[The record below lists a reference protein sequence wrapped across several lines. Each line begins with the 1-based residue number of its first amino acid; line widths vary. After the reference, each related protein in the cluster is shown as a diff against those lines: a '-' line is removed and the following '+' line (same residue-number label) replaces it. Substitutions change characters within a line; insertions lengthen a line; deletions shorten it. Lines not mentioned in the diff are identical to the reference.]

1 MDTLNIEKYGFNH
14 TGNIFRN
21 NPPGAL
27 VEKALLHKE
36 GRLSRA
42 GALCIETGERTGRSP
57 DDKYIV
63 DTPAVH
69 DLIAWGNVNRPVSSE
84 VFDQVYDQMIQYL
97 NDKDLYIFDGFAGAN
112 RKYQYGFRVINEKA
126 SQNLFIRNLLI
137 RPKKEQLKDFK
148 EDFLILVAPGC
159 KVDYKKLGLNSEA
172 AIMINFE
179 KQIILIAGTGYSGEI
194 KKSVFCVMNYLL
206 PQKKIFTMHCSAN
219 MGIDGDTA
227 LFFGLS
233 GTGKTTLSA
242 DPNRRLIGDDEH
254 GWSRNTIFNFEGG
267 CYAKCINLSKEH
279 EPEIWNAI
287 RFGAVTENVKLFEDT
302 RIINFD
308 DGSITEN
315 TRVGYPIDY
324 IPNTVS
330 SGVGPIPRTI
340 FFLAADAFG
349 VLPPISKLDRNAA
362 IYLALA
368 RGGDQVVVKNNKGIS
383 YYGGKREQTAKN
395 TRVKARV
402 KAEALREFITGKERV
417 IVMGHKMADV
427 DSFGAAIG
435 IYRAASAMKKKVNIV
450 LNDISVTLRPL

>member
-1 MDTLNIEKYGFNH
+1 MGTLNIEKYGFNH

-36 GRLSRA
+36 GKLSRA

-69 DLIAWGNVNRPVSSE
+69 DLIAWGNVNRPVSAE

-206 PQKKIFTMHCSAN
+206 P
-219 MGIDGDTA
+219 
-227 LFFGLS
+227 L
-233 GTGKTTLSA
+233 
-242 DPNRRLIGDDEH
+242 
-254 GWSRNTIFNFEGG
+254 
-267 CYAKCINLSKEH
+267 
-279 EPEIWNAI
+279 
-287 RFGAVTENVKLFEDT
+287 
-302 RIINFD
+302 
-308 DGSITEN
+308 
-315 TRVGYPIDY
+315 
-324 IPNTVS
+324 
-330 SGVGPIPRTI
+330 
-340 FFLAADAFG
+340 
-349 VLPPISKLDRNAA
+349 
-362 IYLALA
+362 
-368 RGGDQVVVKNNKGIS
+368 
-383 YYGGKREQTAKN
+383 
-395 TRVKARV
+395 
-402 KAEALREFITGKERV
+402 
-417 IVMGHKMADV
+417 
-427 DSFGAAIG
+427 
-435 IYRAASAMKKKVNIV
+435 
-450 LNDISVTLRPL
+450 

>member
-1 MDTLNIEKYGFNH
+1 MDTLKIEKYGFKH

-57 DDKYIV
+57 NDKYIV
-63 DTPAVH
+63 DVPAVH
-69 DLIAWGNVNRPVSSE
+69 DLIAWGNVNRPVSRE
-84 VFDQVYDQMIQYL
+84 VFDQVYDQIVNYL
-97 NDKDLYIFDGFAGAN
+97 NDKDLYVFDGFAGAN

-159 KVDYKKLGLNSEA
+159 KVDYQKLGLNSEA
-172 AIMINFE
+172 AIMIDFE
-179 KQIILIAGTGYSGEI
+179 KQIVLIAGTGYSGEI
-194 KKSVFCVMNYLL
+194 KKAVFCVMNYLL

-254 GWSRNTIFNFEGG
+254 GWSRNTIS
-267 CYAKCINLSKEH
+267 ILKED
-279 EPEIWNAI
+279 
-287 RFGAVTENVKLFEDT
+287 VTQNVST
-302 RIINFD
+302 
-308 DGSITEN
+308 
-315 TRVGYPIDY
+315 
-324 IPNTVS
+324 
-330 SGVGPIPRTI
+330 
-340 FFLAADAFG
+340 FL
-349 VLPPISKLDRNAA
+349 
-362 IYLALA
+362 
-368 RGGDQVVVKNNKGIS
+368 
-383 YYGGKREQTAKN
+383 KN
-395 TRVKARV
+395 TNLKFGMPF
-402 KAEALREFITGKERV
+402 ALV
-417 IVMGHKMADV
+417 
-427 DSFGAAIG
+427 
-435 IYRAASAMKKKVNIV
+435 
-450 LNDISVTLRPL
+450 PLQKT